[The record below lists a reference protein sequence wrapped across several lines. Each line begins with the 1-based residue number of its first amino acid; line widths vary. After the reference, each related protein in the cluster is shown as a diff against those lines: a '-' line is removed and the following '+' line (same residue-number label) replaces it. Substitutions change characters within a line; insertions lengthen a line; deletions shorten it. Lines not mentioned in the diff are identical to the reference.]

1 MRCVMLGMVWLGLG
15 GSAAAQNGLAEAR
28 RLYNAG
34 LFDQAIAAA
43 QNSSESSRLR
53 SATAVIVARSR
64 LERFRTLQ
72 DPQELDRARADLAAV
87 NPMQLGPQERMEWQM
102 GLGEALLLDNQP
114 GPASEI
120 LSTLVP
126 STRPRLTSV
135 ENEKLL
141 EWLAVSVSR
150 FAQTLSGGA
159 RNEQYHHLLTT
170 LAAILQSE
178 PTSRAA
184 NYWSVVASRGA
195 GDLEAAWNIAMAG
208 WVRAGSHQAS
218 GALRNDLDQFVT
230 QTLIPERAQ
239 AKTGQRLD
247 APATIAEIAA
257 MTEEWRD
264 FTRRW
269 SEED

>member
-1 MRCVMLGMVWLGLG
+1 VWLGLG

-43 QNSSESSRLR
+43 QNSSESSRLP
-53 SATAVIVARSR
+53 SATAVIVGRSR

-87 NPMQLGPQERMEWQM
+87 NPMQLSPQERMEWQM

-126 STRPRLTSV
+126 SARPRLTSV

-141 EWLAVSVSR
+141 EWLAVSISR
-150 FAQTLSGGA
+150 FAETLAGDA
-159 RNEQYHHLLTT
+159 RNGQYHRLLTT
-170 LAAILQSE
+170 LAAILQNE
-178 PTSRAA
+178 PASRAA
-184 NYWSVVASRGA
+184 NYWSVVASRGT
-195 GDLEAAWNIAMAG
+195 GDLESAWNLAMAG
-208 WVRAGSHQAS
+208 WVRAGSDQRS
-218 GALRNDLDQFVT
+218 GSLRNDLDQFVT
-230 QTLIPERAQ
+230 RTLIPERARS
-239 AKTGQRLD
+239 KTGQRLD
-247 APATIAEIAA
+247 ARATVAEIAA
-257 MTEEWRD
+257 MTEGWRA
-264 FTRRW
+264 FIRRW
-269 SEED
+269 AEED